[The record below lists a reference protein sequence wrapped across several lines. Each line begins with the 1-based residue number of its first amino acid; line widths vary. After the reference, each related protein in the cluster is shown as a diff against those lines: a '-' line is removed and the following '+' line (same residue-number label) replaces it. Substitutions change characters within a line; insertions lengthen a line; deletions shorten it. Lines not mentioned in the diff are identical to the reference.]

1 MFADTLIIRT
11 TRLLSVSFH
20 PQKCVRKDEVDSK
33 TLDQK
38 KTLQSS
44 NVSKA
49 TNENDEFEKQR
60 IAAIAEVAKSK
71 EVGKVRNNDQ
81 GGKSTEKLY
90 LRELRGRCVMIK
102 SESSENYNPVK
113 IKKCTALHF
122 TLHVGFKS

>member
-1 MFADTLIIRT
+1 MITGMTWRHATFFWVADYLITSTARPLPVFF
-11 TRLLSVSFH
+11 R
-20 PQKCVRKDEVDSK
+20 PQKCIRKDEVDSK

-71 EVGKVRNNDQ
+71 EVGK
-81 GGKSTEKLY
+81 
-90 LRELRGRCVMIK
+90 
-102 SESSENYNPVK
+102 
-113 IKKCTALHF
+113 
-122 TLHVGFKS
+122 

>member
-1 MFADTLIIRT
+1 M
-11 TRLLSVSFH
+11 
-20 PQKCVRKDEVDSK
+20 DSK

-71 EVGKVRNNDQ
+71 EVGKGENNEQ
-81 GGKSTEKLY
+81 GVESHLY
-90 LRELRGRCVMIK
+90 YTHE
-102 SESSENYNPVK
+102 
-113 IKKCTALHF
+113 
-122 TLHVGFKS
+122 